1 MADLTNRRRPTVAD
15 TPKLGSGARFT
26 KLVAQV
32 AAKGAKDPKAVAAAA
47 GRKKFGAGKFARLAA
62 KKQQSE

>member
-1 MADLTNRRRPTVAD
+1 MAD
-15 TPKLGSGARFT
+15 TPKLGSGARFK

-32 AAKGAKDPKAVAAAA
+32 AAKGAKDPKAVAASV